1 MRVALAFLV
10 LAAVAECA
18 SAQDAPTDTPPYV
31 PPTERYGVAWG
42 DAPEDLVARFG
53 RAPDVDEPEGTL
65 TYVGRDGGQAL
76 FVFERGPDGADR
88 LAVTVD
94 ATPVFDTEAAAYAEH
109 ARFKAALTV
118 LYGPPV
124 LDEEPRPDAPATVDT
139 VWEPEGLRAVEL
151 TIEAASTDHGEWAYF
166 YVRVV
171 GPSQPA
177 D

>member
-1 MRVALAFLV
+1 MRATPVFLV
-10 LAAVAECA
+10 LLAASGHVA
-18 SAQDAPTDTPPYV
+18 AQDAPSDPPPYV

-42 DAPEDLVARFG
+42 ESPEAVVARFG
-53 RAPDVDEPEGTL
+53 RPPDADRPEGTL
-65 TYVGRDGGQAL
+65 TYVGRSGGQAL

-109 ARFKAALTV
+109 ARFKAALTE
-118 LYGPPV
+118 LYGPPL

-139 VWEPEGLRAVEL
+139 VWEPDGLRAVEL
-151 TIEAASTDHGEWAYF
+151 TIDMIPTEGGERPYF
-166 YVRVV
+166 YIRVV
-171 GPSQPA
+171 GPSQLA